1 MRRSAKS
8 QTRATGLPYSGHKYI
23 TGEMRERF
31 CAKPADTGNKRAKR
45 RRTLGDGGFSVR
57 NPTLGDADPSFGERS
72 MDHPLKCRRLARESR
87 LTQRTALRRA
97 CATRVFKPHSPTF
110 TGIKQRFSKN
120 ASIKSA
126 WISYNKHKWF
136 TGWQRFAINP
146 FAKPARDKRNGVPPC
161 YALTALPKTSPM
173 RNSAATAERR

>member
-1 MRRSAKS
+1 MRRSAKP

-31 CAKPADTGNKRAKR
+31 CAKPADTGGRQAKR
-45 RRTLGDGGFSVR
+45 RRTLGDGGLSVR
-57 NPTLGDADPSFGERS
+57 NPMLGDADPSFGEQS
-72 MDHPLKCRRLARESR
+72 MDHPLKCRRLVRESR
-87 LTQRTALRRA
+87 LAQPTALRRA
-97 CATRVFKPHSPTF
+97 CAARVFEPHFPTF
-110 TGIKQRFSKN
+110 TGIMQRFLKN

-146 FAKPARDKRNGVPPC
+146 FARPARDKRNGVPLC
-161 YALTALPKTSPM
+161 YAPTALPKTSPM